1 MKNFLID
8 RRQWDA
14 HELISGCKPKLFHPN
29 KALLYEMAFASG
41 IPSSGTIGYS
51 RWKPRPL
58 PESFPARASPLLIA
72 RKPGFFDYVASNQP
86 NFADWHLNF
95 ANYDAYS
102 TWAGSLFAQDE
113 MQVAEHPGL
122 MALRMTAVKRNLSM
136 LCVENGEPT
145 PILVTG
151 VERRLSVDTNPN
163 ADRPHGLYGKQF
175 KHASPEQIK
184 AATTVLNTPSKS
196 NLVAI
201 EAPAFGRG
209 TYKANEIAFI
219 LRTALA
225 GFSAASDESHAVLGA
240 TDICIH
246 TGFWGC
252 GAYGGNR
259 VLMTFLQLAA
269 ADLAGVGQIAFY
281 VGDAAG
287 EIAFD
292 EAVKT
297 YRSFRLDPAMSTA
310 SMIQALV
317 ECRYTWGAS
326 DGN

>member
-1 MKNFLID
+1 MKDFLIN
-8 RRQWDA
+8 RRRWDA
-14 HELISGCKPKLFHPN
+14 HKLISGCKPKLFHPN
-29 KALLYEMAFASG
+29 KTLLYEVAFASG

-58 PESFPARASPLLIA
+58 PASFPARASPLLIA

-102 TWAGSLFAQDE
+102 TWADSLFAQDE

-122 MALRMTAVKRNLSM
+122 MALRMKAERDGLSL
-136 LCVENGEPT
+136 LCVEHAEPT
-145 PILVTG
+145 PVLVTG
-151 VERRLSVDTNPN
+151 IERRLSVDTTPN
-163 ADRPHGLYGKQF
+163 ADRPSGLYGKQF
-175 KHASPEQIK
+175 HYASQQQIK
-184 AATTVLNTPSKS
+184 AATTVFNAPSKS
-196 NLVAI
+196 NLIAI
-201 EAPAFGRG
+201 EAPPYGVGF
-209 TYKANEIAFI
+209 YSEMQIAYI

-225 GFSAASDESHAVLGA
+225 GFAAARDETLVSLDA
-240 TDICIH
+240 TDICIQ

-259 VLMTFLQLAA
+259 VLMTFLQIAA
-269 ADLAGVGQIAFY
+269 ADLAGVGQIVFH
-281 VGDAAG
+281 VGDSGG

-292 EAVKT
+292 EALTT
-297 YRSFRLDPAMSTA
+297 YSSFRLDPAMSTP
-310 SMIQALV
+310 SLIQALV
-317 ECRYTWGAS
+317 ECRYEWGAS